1 MSAPFAVLF
10 DMDGVIFDSERMLR
24 DCWMAIADRE
34 GLENMREV
42 YGLCIGVNQ
51 RASDEILRQAYGR
64 DFPVERFKQRAVG
77 LFRER
82 MAAESLPVK
91 PGAREILQALKER
104 SIPLALA
111 SSTDQG
117 PVRREL
123 AEAGLLAY
131 FDVLVTG
138 DMVKNSKP
146 HPEIFLTAAELLGVE
161 PGDCFVIEDSYNGV
175 RAAAAA
181 GMRPIMVPDL
191 LAPDEEMAALA
202 EAILPDLNRAQD
214 LVLRNWCAVRR
225 K

>member
-1 MSAPFAVLF
+1 MSALFAVLF

-24 DCWMAIADRE
+24 DCWIAIAGRE
-34 GLENMREV
+34 GLEGMEEV

-51 RASDEILRQAYGR
+51 RASDEILRRAYGEA
-64 DFPVERFKQRAVG
+64 FPVEHFKQQAVG
-77 LFRER
+77 LFHER
-82 MAAESLPVK
+82 IGSEGLPVK
-91 PGAREILQALKER
+91 PGAREILGALKER
-104 SIPLALA
+104 AVPLALA

-123 AEAGLLAY
+123 SEAGLLEF

-146 HPEIFLTAAELLGVE
+146 HPEIFLTAAELLGVK

-191 LAPDEEMAALA
+191 LEPDGEMRSLA
-202 EAILPDLNRAQD
+202 RAILPDLQAA
-214 LVLRNWCAVRR
+214 LRYLKTQN
-225 K
+225 

>member
-24 DCWMAIADRE
+24 DCWIAIADQE
-34 GLENMREV
+34 GLENMQQV
-42 YGLCIGVNQ
+42 YGLCIGINQ

-64 DFPVERFKQRAVG
+64 DFPVEHFKQQAVG
-77 LFRER
+77 LFHER
-82 MAAESLPVK
+82 IGSEGLPVK
-91 PGAREILQALKER
+91 PGAREILGALKER
-104 SIPLALA
+104 AVPLALA

-123 AEAGLLAY
+123 SEAGLLEF

-146 HPEIFLTAAELLGVE
+146 HPEIFLTAAELLGVK

-191 LAPDEEMAALA
+191 LAPDGEMRSLA
-202 EAILPDLNRAQD
+202 RAILPDLQAA
-214 LVLRNWCAVRR
+214 LRYLKTQN
-225 K
+225 

>member
-24 DCWMAIADRE
+24 DCWIAIAHRE
-34 GLENMREV
+34 GLEGMEEV

-51 RASDEILRQAYGR
+51 RASDEILRRAYGEA
-64 DFPVERFKQRAVG
+64 FPVERFKKEAVG

-82 MAAESLPVK
+82 IAEQGLPVK
-91 PGAREILQALKER
+91 PGAREILEELKER
-104 SIPLALA
+104 AVPLALA

-123 AEAGLLAY
+123 SEAGLLEF

-191 LAPDEEMAALA
+191 LAPDEEMRSLA
-202 EAILPDLNRAQD
+202 QVILPDLRAALHYLITQ
-214 LVLRNWCAVRR
+214 N
-225 K
+225 